1 MLNLINGQKILIP
14 MDQTQNDHL
23 KAYGIAYYVL
33 KRNINVEWLL
43 NFQGGSFLIDSH
55 AFIQAECK
63 IRGVTFLEV
72 ENQMVEIYTLTTV
85 LSPCNIPT
93 SLFLIDLTPALF
105 LSSLS

>member
-1 MLNLINGQKILIP
+1 MFRIILNIIFILSLINGQKILIP

-43 NFQGGSFLIDSH
+43 NFQGGSFLIDDH
-55 AFIQAECK
+55 PFIQAECK

-72 ENQMVEIYTLTTV
+72 QNQWSIFIQLLNKIIWM
-85 LSPCNIPT
+85 
-93 SLFLIDLTPALF
+93 LFYLKKLLK
-105 LSSLS
+105 